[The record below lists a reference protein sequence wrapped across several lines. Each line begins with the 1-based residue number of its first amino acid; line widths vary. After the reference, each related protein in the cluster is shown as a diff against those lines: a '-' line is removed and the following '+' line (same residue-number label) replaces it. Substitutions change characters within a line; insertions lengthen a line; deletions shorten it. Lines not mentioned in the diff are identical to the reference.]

1 MAEILQ
7 KAQRDIMYK
16 AIDAVQER
24 NDQINKLLQ
33 NGMEIYLQST
43 GDRFTRL
50 SEQRSKLWMKMF
62 ENSKIIGLLWD
73 IAQTECIK
81 Y

>member
-1 MAEILQ
+1 MAAILQ

-33 NGMEIYLQST
+33 NGMEIYLQSI
-43 GDRFTRL
+43 GDRYTRL
-50 SEQRSKLWMKMF
+50 HEQRGKLWMMMF